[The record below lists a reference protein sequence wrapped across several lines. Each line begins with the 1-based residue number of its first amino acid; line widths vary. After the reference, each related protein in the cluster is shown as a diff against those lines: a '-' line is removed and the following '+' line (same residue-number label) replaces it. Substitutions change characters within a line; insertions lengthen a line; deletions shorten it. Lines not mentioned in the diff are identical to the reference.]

1 MSLETI
7 GKSPNQKFKI
17 GQTFLSPIWDGV
29 WQVVAVADKRIA
41 VVRVDK

>member
-17 GQTFLSPIWDGV
+17 GQTFLSPIWDASGR
-29 WQVVAVADKRIA
+29 WSPLPRGESLLFG
-41 VVRVDK
+41 